1 MGKTEILKIKV
12 RELKSYIEKG
22 YFQDMDDINVWEEKA
37 IKTARQNKEKT
48 LHQLELKAAEQTKV
62 LRNKYPEG
70 VADAQYNQIK
80 AQLDE
85 KVRAHRVSIENA
97 FINTKI
103 QIRETVYTKKPP
115 PNKKLEDAKKEL
127 EKLNSELK

>member
-22 YFQDMDDINVWEEKA
+22 YFQDMDDINVWEEKE
-37 IKTARQNKEKT
+37 IKIARQNKEKT

-103 QIRETVYTKKPP
+103 QIRETVYSKKTST
-115 PNKKLEDAKKEL
+115 NKKLEDAKKEL

>member
-12 RELKSYIEKG
+12 RELKLYVEKG
-22 YFQDMDDINVWEEKA
+22 FFQDMDDINVWEEKE
-37 IKTARQNKEKT
+37 IKTARKNKQQT
-48 LHQLELKAAEQTKV
+48 LQQLELKAAEQTKI
-62 LRNKYPEG
+62 LRNKFPEG
-70 VADAQYNQIK
+70 VADTQYEQVK

-103 QIRETVYTKKPP
+103 QIRETVYSKKTAI
-115 PNKKLEDAKKEL
+115 NKKLDEAKKEL
-127 EKLNSELK
+127 EKLNGELK